1 MHVICGYESNGG
13 ILRNYIWQFAT
24 FHLPTQCLHL
34 SVNYHIY
41 HSMMI
46 SFATMGDIILLG
58 DFNARTKDDHS
69 TMFDT
74 NEAVYGEVMAKEV
87 GLNPK
92 P

>member
-1 MHVICGYESNGG
+1 
-13 ILRNYIWQFAT
+13 
-24 FHLPTQCLHL
+24 
-34 SVNYHIY
+34 
-41 HSMMI
+41 
-46 SFATMGDIILLG
+46 MGDIILLG

-74 NEAVYGEVMAKEV
+74 NEAVYGEVTAEEV